1 MTTALTPAPDAAPEV
16 SARELARPH
25 TQLAVDALVEIVR
38 DASITDAAGR
48 AAVIAAS
55 RTLLEYA
62 WGKPEQSIGGI
73 PGQPIEARL
82 VVVMPDNGRGKPA
95 LLPKGPKAK

>member
-1 MTTALTPAPDAAPEV
+1 MTTALTPVPDAAPEP

-48 AAVIAAS
+48 AAVIAAA

-62 WGKPEQSIGGI
+62 WGKPEQAVTGPGG
-73 PGQPIEARL
+73 GAIEVTAK
-82 VVVMPDNGRGKPA
+82 VVMLMPDNGRR
-95 LLPKGPKAK
+95 